1 MVHYRQEEVIEEMGT
16 MTEISTA
23 EARDQFSEIVN
34 KAAYGK
40 ERMIVTRR
48 GKALAALIPIE
59 DLRILEE
66 MEDRKDVEDAKRIL
80 AEAKAKNEKPVS
92 YLKARKE
99 LGLA

>member
-1 MVHYRQEEVIEEMGT
+1 MDKMI
-16 MTEISTA
+16 EISTA

-66 MEDRKDVEDAKRIL
+66 MEDRKDVEDANRIL
-80 AEAKAKNEKPVS
+80 AEAEAKNEKPVS

>member
-1 MVHYRQEEVIEEMGT
+1 
-16 MTEISTA
+16 MTEISTVD
-23 EARDQFSEIVN
+23 AREQFSEIVN

-66 MEDRKDVEDAKRIL
+66 MEDRKDVEDAKKIL
-80 AEAKAKNEKPVS
+80 AEAKAKKEKPVP
-92 YLKARKE
+92 YEKVRKE
-99 LGLA
+99 LDLA

>member
-1 MVHYRQEEVIEEMGT
+1 MN
-16 MTEISTA
+16 EISTV

-40 ERMIVTRR
+40 ERTIVTRR

-66 MEDRKDVEDAKRIL
+66 IEDRKDVEDARRIL
-80 AEAKAKNEKPVS
+80 AEAKTKKERPVS
-92 YLKARKE
+92 YKEMRKE
-99 LGLA
+99 LGLP

>member
-1 MVHYRQEEVIEEMGT
+1 MGK

-23 EARDQFSEIVN
+23 EARDQFSEIIN

-48 GKALAALIPIE
+48 GKALAAIIPIE
-59 DLRILEE
+59 DLRTLEE
-66 MEDRKDVEDAKRIL
+66 LEDRRDVEDARRIL
-80 AEAKAKNEKPVS
+80 AEAEAKNEKPLS

>member
-1 MVHYRQEEVIEEMGT
+1 
-16 MTEISTA
+16 MTEISTV

-66 MEDRKDVEDAKRIL
+66 IEDRKDVEDAKWIL
-80 AEAKAKNEKPVS
+80 AEAKAKKEKPVS
-92 YLKARKE
+92 YKKIRKE
-99 LGLA
+99 LGLD

>member
-1 MVHYRQEEVIEEMGT
+1 MI
-16 MTEISTA
+16 EISTA

-66 MEDRKDVEDAKRIL
+66 MEDRKDVEDANRIL
-80 AEAKAKNEKPVS
+80 AEAEAKNEKPVS

>member
-1 MVHYRQEEVIEEMGT
+1 
-16 MTEISTA
+16 MTEISTVD
-23 EARDQFSEIVN
+23 ARDQFSEIVN

-66 MEDRKDVEDAKRIL
+66 MEDRKDVEDAKNIL
-80 AEAKAKNEKPVS
+80 AEVKAKKEKPVP
-92 YLKARKE
+92 YEKVRKE